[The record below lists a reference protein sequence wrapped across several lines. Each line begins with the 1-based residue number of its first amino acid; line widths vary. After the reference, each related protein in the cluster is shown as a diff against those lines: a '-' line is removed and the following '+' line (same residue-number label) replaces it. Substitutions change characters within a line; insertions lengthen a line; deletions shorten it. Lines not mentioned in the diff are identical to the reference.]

1 MTRAA
6 CLFLAAALALA
17 GRPGDQQGSIS
28 GVILSGDGEG
38 TPVARAI
45 VTIAGAHLRPSLI
58 TMTDAAGRFVFADL
72 PTGQFTL
79 TAAKATFLS
88 MAYGQITPGR
98 GSGLPIALSP
108 GQHVSGLTW
117 KIPRGAVIR
126 GRVVDDR
133 GRPMS
138 DAPIVLMQYRETDS
152 GRALQSAA
160 CRVWPQTDGDG
171 TYRVTG
177 VPAGEYLVAALPP
190 GGYVYMPE
198 PFVPSGPETR
208 QVTAAELQWALK
220 ELAGPSG
227 ASEPPSGPAVTY
239 TRMFFPGSADP
250 ASATPVQV
258 ALGEERGG
266 IDIAMRLL
274 PSARIQGRVVGPDG
288 QPVERPQVSM
298 SGSSSTAPGSAFS
311 RRNLTP
317 GRYTIAA
324 RGANNTLWGRVT
336 LDVNGTDLLDV
347 EIKLGPAAS
356 VAGTIQFESASKP
369 PPADASA
376 VRVSLRPAPSGL
388 PSVAAAANGSFAVR
402 GVDPGRY
409 RLQASMPAARG
420 TQAGSPW
427 VLKSAML
434 NGRDITDEA
443 FEIGEAEQLSG
454 VVVTFTDRPTELA
467 GVLQDAAGQ
476 PAPGFYVVVFPS
488 DRNQWNQGSRR
499 LPPPVR
505 SASDGTFRFAGLP
518 AGAYYLAAMTSV
530 DQADLSDAAFLQEL
544 ARAAVSVT
552 VAEDERTTQNLRFG
566 KLQIY

>member
-1 MTRAA
+1 
-6 CLFLAAALALA
+6 
-17 GRPGDQQGSIS
+17 
-28 GVILSGDGEG
+28 
-38 TPVARAI
+38 
-45 VTIAGAHLRPSLI
+45 
-58 TMTDAAGRFVFADL
+58 
-72 PTGQFTL
+72 
-79 TAAKATFLS
+79 
-88 MAYGQITPGR
+88 
-98 GSGLPIALSP
+98 
-108 GQHVSGLTW
+108 VSGLTW

-160 CRVWPQTDGDG
+160 CCVWPQTDGDG
-171 TYRVTG
+171 AYRVTG

-317 GRYTIAA
+317 GRYTITA

-347 EIKLGPAAS
+347 EIKLGTCRVGRGHDPVRVGVETASGGCVGSAS
-356 VAGTIQFESASKP
+356 VTSAG
-369 PPADASA
+369 
-376 VRVSLRPAPSGL
+376 
-388 PSVAAAANGSFAVR
+388 
-402 GVDPGRY
+402 
-409 RLQASMPAARG
+409 
-420 TQAGSPW
+420 
-427 VLKSAML
+427 
-434 NGRDITDEA
+434 
-443 FEIGEAEQLSG
+443 
-454 VVVTFTDRPTELA
+454 
-467 GVLQDAAGQ
+467 
-476 PAPGFYVVVFPS
+476 
-488 DRNQWNQGSRR
+488 
-499 LPPPVR
+499 PVR
-505 SASDGTFRFAGLP
+505 IALGRGCREWIVRRE
-518 AGAYYLAAMTSV
+518 G
-530 DQADLSDAAFLQEL
+530 
-544 ARAAVSVT
+544 R
-552 VAEDERTTQNLRFG
+552 
-566 KLQIY
+566 